1 MPGYLLYILLG
12 FGLGALVPGPGR
24 IGFSSPGL
32 RLFLG
37 IGLAPI
43 AVFVLHKNMGLGLFH
58 SVSVIFAA
66 AAAGL
71 ALGVWRLARNRP
83 SLEDT
88 FNPAFVLPA
97 VIGIVALNFGALDY
111 VPYLGDEFSGW
122 INIAKQINAVGGY
135 APEDMFGL
143 QADYTP
149 GWPLLM
155 SFPALLLGQFEER
168 MVGLLPAGMHA
179 GLLGLVFDLAGR
191 TLINF
196 GDFSA
201 ARRAVYS
208 WLIVL
213 LLLSA
218 EATGQLVARNL
229 LVEPPQIY
237 GIGVTMMLA
246 VAMFLPGVSQSWA
259 SFLIGL
265 SFAILYFI
273 KVTALALLPP
283 ILFLA
288 VILPFAERFFAGS
301 LAPARGSVNWIA
313 QSIKNLAAALLP
325 GVLLIVLFKSS
336 ISSST
341 PFGSPSS
348 VLLPEM
354 FAKAFSLQSLEI
366 TRLVGGAVWDF
377 TATYKTPVSIAALIG
392 LIAAAFNPR
401 WRLVIAVLLAFLLVY
416 FAALNWYHLTIWDD
430 NLRSIQRYSRIPV
443 RVFHLIGLMLL
454 FVNVAEL
461 VLGRESSRLKHFLES
476 RLPFVL
482 AIGLVVV
489 LAVWQV
495 RQIDRRIADLSTR
508 QFQHVAAFHTSVPKA
523 AKQMGQILRQLGDR
537 KVNLL
542 VVQQGGNP
550 DILEVVHYYLVSNS
564 YRSGIPNIQFHA
576 VVSWPL
582 ASSSNPS
589 AAERLDKAMTKADV
603 IWPVR
608 LDEAMSRRLRE
619 LTGPGKCAQPMAD
632 NFFLSDHGNPPQLRC
647 VTKTD

>member
-1 MPGYLLYILLG
+1 MPGYLFYIFLG

-24 IGFSSPGL
+24 VGFRSPGL

-43 AVFVLHKNMGLGLFH
+43 GVFVLHKNMGLGLLPA
-58 SVSVIFAA
+58 VSVIFVL

-71 ALGVWRLARNRP
+71 AMAAWRLVRNRP
-83 SLEDT
+83 TLWDAL
-88 FNPAFVLPA
+88 NPAFVLPA
-97 VIGIVALNFGALDY
+97 VVGIVALNFGALNY

-122 INIAKQINAVGGY
+122 INVAKQINAVGGY
-135 APEDMFGL
+135 APDDMFGL

-155 SFPALLLGQFEER
+155 SFPAILLGQFEER
-168 MVGLLPAGMHA
+168 MVGLMPVVMHA
-179 GLLGLVFDLAGR
+179 GLMGLVFDIARR
-191 TLINF
+191 TLTDF

-208 WLIVL
+208 WAVVL

-265 SFAILYFI
+265 SFAVLYFI

-288 VILPFAERFFAGS
+288 LILPFAERYFAGS
-301 LAPARGSVNWIA
+301 LVPARPAADWMA

-336 ISSST
+336 ISAST

-348 VLLPEM
+348 VLLPGM
-354 FAKAFSLQSLEI
+354 FAKAFSLQSLEV
-366 TRLVGGAVWDF
+366 TRLVGSAVWDF
-377 TATYKTPVSIAALIG
+377 TAAYKTPVSIAALVG

-401 WRLVIAVLLAFLLVY
+401 WRLVIAFLFAFVVVY
-416 FAALNWYHLTIWDD
+416 FAALNWYHLTIWGDS
-430 NLRSIQRYSRIPV
+430 LRSIQRYSRIPV

-454 FVNVAEL
+454 FVNITEF
-461 VLGRESSRLKHFLES
+461 VLRQDANRLKRFLDSRLLFI
-476 RLPFVL
+476 L
-482 AIGLVVV
+482 AIGLVAL
-489 LAVWQV
+489 LAGWQV
-495 RQIDRRIADLSTR
+495 RQIDRRITDLSTR
-508 QFQHVAAFHTSVPKA
+508 EFQHVADFHTSVPKL
-523 AKQMGQILRQLGDR
+523 AKRMSRILKQFGDR
-537 KVNLL
+537 KVKIL
-542 VVQQGGNP
+542 VIQQGGNP
-550 DILEVVHYYLVSNS
+550 DILEVVHYHLVSNA

-576 VVSWPL
+576 AVSWPL
-582 ASSSNPS
+582 TSSGAAA
-589 AAERLDKAMTKADV
+589 AAERLDKALAEADV

-608 LDEAMSRRLRE
+608 LDAAMSRRLRE
-619 LTGPGKCAQPMAD
+619 LTGPDKCAAP
-632 NFFLSDHGNPPQLRC
+632 LSDNIFLGNHENPPRLRC
-647 VTKTD
+647 VTKIN